1 VVEVV
6 VVGGGAAGCV
16 VAARVAETGSGAVL
30 LLEAGPDLR
39 AETPAALRDGWR
51 LYRDYD
57 WGYQSEPNSRGK
69 TETVTR
75 RKLLGG
81 TSWLTR
87 FALRGAPGDYDA
99 WAAAGNSGWGFDDV
113 LPYFTRLE
121 ADREFGHE
129 SWHGDD
135 GPIPVTRYPDL
146 EYTEAAAAAVA
157 ALAATGFPEVQD
169 HNRPG
174 AVGVGRV
181 PMNSTGGRRV
191 TTVDAYLPP
200 DGTRP
205 SLETQAG
212 SEVARIVFDGARA
225 RGVEL
230 LDGTTIEAGRVV
242 LCAGV
247 YGNPA
252 ILMRSGVGPAS
263 HLRALGIEARV
274 DLPGVGANLVDH
286 PATFV
291 DCGYRGPAARE
302 SVLHAVAT
310 FHSSQTPSAEP
321 PDLMIWTSD
330 PESDDELELGVV
342 LLKPHSRGS
351 VRLRSPAGSDAP
363 LIQLPA
369 LDDPRDVERLTEGYR
384 IALDAANRPELRAV
398 SDRRTPYPSDD
409 DLTGAMLEDAYS
421 IPHAVGTCAMGS
433 RPEDGAVVDAAG
445 RLHGAEGVRIADA
458 SIMPDVPSG
467 FTHFPTIMIAERLA
481 EEIAAEV

>member
-1 VVEVV
+1 MTDVV

-16 VAARVAETGSGAVL
+16 VAARVAAAGSASVL

-39 AETPAALRDGWR
+39 ADTPAALRDGWR
-51 LYRDYD
+51 LLREYD
-57 WGYQSEPNSRGK
+57 WGYQSEPNARGK

-99 WAAAGNSGWGFDDV
+99 WAAAVGSGWSFDDV

-146 EYTEAAAAAVA
+146 EFTEAGEAAVA
-157 ALAATGFPEVQD
+157 ALRASGFPEVED

-174 AVGVGRV
+174 AVGVGRM
-181 PMNSTGGRRV
+181 PMNSISGQRV
-191 TTVDAYLPP
+191 TTVDAYLPRDQAP
-200 DGTRP
+200 P
-205 SLETQAG
+205 KLETRAG
-212 SEVARIVFDGARA
+212 SEVACLVFDGTRV

-230 LDGTTIEAGRVV
+230 LDGTTVEAGEVV
-242 LCAGV
+242 LCAGA
-247 YGNPA
+247 YGSPA

-263 HLRALGIEARV
+263 DLQAVGIDVLA

-291 DCGYRGPAARE
+291 DCGYRGPAAPD

-310 FHSSQTPSAEP
+310 FHSSLTPSSEP

-330 PESDDELELGVV
+330 PEADGELELGVV

-351 VRLRSPAGSDAP
+351 VRLRSAAGDDAP
-363 LIQLPA
+363 RIALPA

-384 IALDAANRPELRAV
+384 IALDAANRPELRALC
-398 SDRRTPYPSDD
+398 DGPAPSPDG
-409 DLTGAMLEDAYS
+409 DLTAAALEDAYS

-433 RPEDGAVVDAAG
+433 RPEAGAVVDATG
-445 RLHGAEGVRIADA
+445 RVHGVEGVRIVDA

-481 EEIAAEV
+481 EEIATEV

>member
-1 VVEVV
+1 

-16 VAARVAETGSGAVL
+16 VAARVAETGSRSVL

-39 AETPAALRDGWR
+39 AEAPAALRDGWR

-57 WGYQSEPNSRGK
+57 WGYQSEPNPRGK

-81 TSWLTR
+81 TSWVTR

-146 EYTEAAAAAVA
+146 EFTEAGAAAIA
-157 ALAATGFPEVQD
+157 ALAATGFPAAQD

-174 AVGVGRV
+174 AVGLGRI
-181 PMNSTGGRRV
+181 PMNSIGGQRV
-191 TTVDAYLPP
+191 TTVDAYLPQGETP
-200 DGTRP
+200 P
-205 SLETQAG
+205 NLATQAG
-212 SEVARIVFDGARA
+212 SEVARIVFDGTRA

-230 LDGTTIEAGRVV
+230 LDGTTIEAGEVV

-252 ILMRSGVGPAS
+252 ILMRSGIGPAS
-263 HLRALGIEARV
+263 HLRELGIESRA

-291 DCGYRGPAARE
+291 DCGYHGPAARE

-310 FHSSQTPSAEP
+310 FHSSQTASTEP

-330 PESDDELELGVV
+330 PEADDELELGVV

-351 VRLRSPAGSDAP
+351 VRLRSAAGDDPP
-363 LIQLPA
+363 LIRLPA
-369 LDDPRDVERLTEGYR
+369 LDDMRDVQRLTEGYR
-384 IALDAANRPELRAV
+384 IALDAASRPELRALC
-398 SDRRTPYPSDD
+398 DAPARPAED
-409 DLTGAMLEDAYS
+409 DLTAAMLEDAYS

-467 FTHFPTIMIAERLA
+467 FTHLPTIMIAERLA
-481 EEIAAEV
+481 EEIVKAV